1 MATEQLSSGS
11 SDGTVPAE
19 GSTPTPAP
27 SPPKEPSTGEL
38 LRGLA
43 DDLTTLARQ
52 EVLLAR
58 QEIKEGMAAT
68 ARAGSLLAVGGVLGL
83 YGLGFL
89 LASAARAVGGPAWL
103 GPLLVGG
110 GLTLVAGMLGLVGGR
125 RLAKAKV
132 APAQARAELRETT
145 TGLRE
150 EIRWVRPRQRR
161 PERSS

>member
-68 ARAGSLLAVGGVLGL
+68 CTGSGSCSPRPPGPSVGRHGWARC
-83 YGLGFL
+83 
-89 LASAARAVGGPAWL
+89 WW
-103 GPLLVGG
+103 
-110 GLTLVAGMLGLVGGR
+110 VAG
-125 RLAKAKV
+125 
-132 APAQARAELRETT
+132 
-145 TGLRE
+145 
-150 EIRWVRPRQRR
+150 
-161 PERSS
+161 